1 MGKMHRAAM
10 IVHGAVAMRIAPPYL
25 SYMGVSA

>member
-1 MGKMHRAAM
+1 MGDMHRAAM
-10 IVHGAVAMRIAPPYL
+10 VVHGAVAMRIALPHF